1 MFSFFKKRRRQRL
14 RTQRFPSA
22 WLTIIKH
29 NVSIHIHLPELPHRT
44 GTQLYPRLSEVL
56 L

>member
-14 RTQRFPSA
+14 RTQPFPSA

-29 NVSIHIHLPELPHRT
+29 NVSIHIHLPELPHHM
-44 GTQLYPRLSEVL
+44 GTQWDARLSEAL